1 MCEQVLPGLLGEH
14 ERGHP
19 VKRIVLTG
27 FRGTGKTE
35 VGKILA
41 QKSSVPFLDTD
52 ALIEQKTGRSIP
64 GIFSEDGE
72 ERFRK
77 IEREVIAALPAS
89 DAVISTGG
97 GVVVDP
103 ENMEHLRKDSTLV
116 LLRADLD
123 TIEQRIAR
131 TPRPPLTNL
140 PLREE
145 IAAMLDRR
153 RQNYRAASDLCVDT
167 SETTP
172 AAAAEKILNLLATG
186 TAGPKERKEALAF
199 FRAGRIPAP
208 NMRRLEEILADSKKD
223 PLTRILGVA
232 GYPCAHSKGPRL
244 FNSLFGQYQL
254 NCHYTLFEGPDIG
267 EIMKTA
273 RAIGA
278 RGLSVTIPHKQ
289 DIIPLLDEIDEDA
302 AQSIGAVNTVVFA
315 CGSAIGYN
323 TDWLGIRK
331 PLVSL
336 RGSKAVLL
344 GAGGVASAA
353 AYALV
358 DLGMD
363 VTILN
368 RTPANAKALA
378 ERSGCR
384 WAAWDAFDDLHP
396 DLVVNATPLGMEP
409 DTRSPLRPDQLNK
422 EMTVFDLVY
431 TPPITPLIESAR
443 AIGCPTITGTNLFI
457 EQAKEQFW
465 LWFGIDVPSE
475 TLRKYVS

>member
-1 MCEQVLPGLLGEH
+1 M
-14 ERGHP
+14 
-19 VKRIVLTG
+19 KRIVLAG

-35 VGKILA
+35 IGKIVARELN
-41 QKSSVPFLDTD
+41 VPFADTD
-52 ALIEQKTGRSIP
+52 ALIEQRTGRSIP
-64 GIFSEDGE
+64 DIFSEDGE
-72 ERFRK
+72 DRFRK
-77 IEREVIAALPAS
+77 IEREVIAFLPAS
-89 DAVISTGG
+89 DVVVSTGG
-97 GVVVDP
+97 GAVVDP
-103 ENMEHLRKDSTLV
+103 DNMKNLRRDSTV
-116 LLRADLD
+116 ILLTADLD

-131 TPRPPLTNL
+131 SPRPPLTNL

-145 IAAMLDRR
+145 IAEMMDRR
-153 RQNYRAASDLCVDT
+153 RQNYHAAADLCVDT
-167 SETTP
+167 SETTSG
-172 AAAAEKILNLLATG
+172 AAAETILRSLRTG
-186 TAGPKERKEALAF
+186 SAGPKERKDALAF
-199 FRAGRIPAP
+199 FRTGRIPAQG
-208 NMRRLEEILADSKKD
+208 MQKLESLLADIPED

-244 FNSLFGQYQL
+244 FNSLFAEYQL
-254 NCHYTLFEGPDIG
+254 NYHYTLFEGPKIDGIMHIAR
-267 EIMKTA
+267 EINAK
-273 RAIGA
+273 
-278 RGLSVTIPHKQ
+278 GLSVTIPFKQ
-289 DIIPLLDEIDEDA
+289 DVIPLLDEIDENA

-323 TDWLGIRK
+323 TDWLGVRK

-336 RGSKAVLL
+336 KGAKAVLL

-358 DLGMD
+358 DLDMD

-378 ERSGCR
+378 ERAGCR
-384 WAAWDAFDDLHP
+384 WAAWDAFDNIHP

-409 DTRSPLRPDQLNK
+409 DTRSPLAARQLRR

-431 TPPITPLIESAR
+431 TPPITPLIEAAR
-443 AIGCPTITGTNLFI
+443 ATGCPTITGTDLFI

-465 LWFGIDVPSE
+465 LWFGIDVPGE